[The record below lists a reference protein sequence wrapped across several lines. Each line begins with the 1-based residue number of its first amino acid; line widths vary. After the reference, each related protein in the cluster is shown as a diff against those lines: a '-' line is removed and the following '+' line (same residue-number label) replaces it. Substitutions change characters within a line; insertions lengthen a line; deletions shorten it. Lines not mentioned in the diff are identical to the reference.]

1 MVLKTKDEYIP
12 GNPFKS
18 SINNPSS
25 STMSGFLTIL
35 NAFLTLSSAT
45 SIIESDWI
53 SLIMI
58 FEKRIWMFFSFF
70 VLPSS
75 FSKSLSI
82 SKNLFSLLLAKC
94 NVVNVFSSFDRK
106 LAVIFFLFSLM
117 KRVINLYLE
126 RDLSLTSF

>member
-25 STMSGFLTIL
+25 STMSGFLIIL

-53 SLIMI
+53 LFDYNFREENLDIFSIFCFLFF
-58 FEKRIWMFFSFF
+58 FEKPFNF
-70 VLPSS
+70 
-75 FSKSLSI
+75 
-82 SKNLFSLLLAKC
+82 
-94 NVVNVFSSFDRK
+94 
-106 LAVIFFLFSLM
+106 
-117 KRVINLYLE
+117 
-126 RDLSLTSF
+126 